1 MYYFE
6 TVEKSTLE
14 LLKKLMGYIIFNVP
28 LKLTGGQEFN
38 WDGIEK
44 RILEMTNA
52 PDKIFEQPWTAFL
65 NSWKYLWKTTEKKIR
80 MNLTNLKTGMYF
92 IKAVNKGEQFN
103 RKIVLKQMYHE
114 YFLTGL
120 VGVIFIFPP
129 DF

>member
-52 PDKIFEQPWTAFL
+52 PDKIFEQP
-65 NSWKYLWKTTEKKIR
+65 
-80 MNLTNLKTGMYF
+80 
-92 IKAVNKGEQFN
+92 
-103 RKIVLKQMYHE
+103 
-114 YFLTGL
+114 
-120 VGVIFIFPP
+120 
-129 DF
+129 